1 MLGSKLN
8 HVSTRGPGNLKQESG
23 LHWCPMFSM
32 SIMWTNTQFLCL
44 SIHVYDFP
52 DSTYLGVMYVDTQ
65 HPNDG
70 DMLHL
75 VVSFLMPCVMATA
88 CVKKDACEYVKTR
101 PQGVPS
107 MTISMRDI
115 YPRSCDA
122 VCSLT
127 DGCVAVTLDPSGTM
141 CYFFNESDDLGITQ
155 DPGATLVL
163 FQAQGVPCIEV
174 SWMTIYIS

>member
-1 MLGSKLN
+1 
-8 HVSTRGPGNLKQESG
+8 
-23 LHWCPMFSM
+23 
-32 SIMWTNTQFLCL
+32 
-44 SIHVYDFP
+44 
-52 DSTYLGVMYVDTQ
+52 MYVDTQ

>member
-1 MLGSKLN
+1 MY
-8 HVSTRGPGNLKQESG
+8 V
-23 LHWCPMFSM
+23 
-32 SIMWTNTQFLCL
+32 NTQC
-44 SIHVYDFP
+44 P
-52 DSTYLGVMYVDTQ
+52 K
-65 HPNDG
+65 DG
-70 DMLHL
+70 GMLHL
-75 VVSFLMPCVMATA
+75 VVVFLMPSIMETA
-88 CVKKDACEYVKTR
+88 CVKRDACEYVDTR

-107 MTISMRDI
+107 MTSSMRDI

-141 CYFFNESDDLGITQ
+141 CYFFNESDDLRITQ

-174 SWMTIYIS
+174 SWMTIHISEDRYFKNAFKFQSLRLSRAMILQNIDKYRQMISHEYMSYPSLQR

>member
-1 MLGSKLN
+1 M
-8 HVSTRGPGNLKQESG
+8 VRMFRMFR
-23 LHWCPMFSM
+23 MFSM
-32 SIMWTNTQFLCL
+32 WTDTLL
-44 SIHVYDFP
+44 YVYDFIP
-52 DSTYLGVMYVDTQ
+52 VWTFLGLMYVNTQ
-65 HPNDG
+65 YRNDG

-88 CVKKDACEYVKTR
+88 CVKRSACEYVDAR

-107 MTISMRDI
+107 MTSSTRDI

-122 VCSLT
+122 ACSLT

-141 CYFFNESDDLGITQ
+141 CYFFNESDDLGIIQ

-174 SWMTIYIS
+174 S